1 MHSPE
6 SLTAKRVDLE
16 RKILQVIGE
25 FETDTGFQVTK
36 VAVQS
41 HVDTESGIPKS
52 VRVVV
57 TTQIR

>member
-41 HVDTESGIPKS
+41 QVDAESGTPKS

-57 TTQIR
+57 TAQIR